1 MRELRL
7 FSSKKRR
14 LSGDPV
20 ATFHNLKG
28 EYRKKGE
35 GLLIGKCC
43 DRTRGNCFKL
53 KEGRFRL
60 DTRKKF
66 FTLMLVRHWNSLPR
80 EAVDLRPR

>member
-35 GLLIGKCC
+35 GLFIGKCC
-43 DRTRGNCFKL
+43 DRTRGNCL
-53 KEGRFRL
+53 
-60 DTRKKF
+60 
-66 FTLMLVRHWNSLPR
+66 
-80 EAVDLRPR
+80 